1 MGVQFECEL
10 TEGGALL
17 TSDERFKKAR
27 ADNAAEAAADYVEL
41 IQDLIDEFGEARA
54 TDLATHMG
62 VSHVTVSK
70 GLQRLVKNGLVTY
83 RPYRSI
89 FLTEKGRDLARDA
102 RERHVVVLQFLLA
115 LGVPNLVAE
124 QDAEGME
131 HHLSPETMAAFSK
144 YLESARAAS
153 DVPKN

>member
-1 MGVQFECEL
+1 L
-10 TEGGALL
+10 N
-17 TSDERFKKAR
+17 SHERFQKAR

-62 VSHVTVSK
+62 VSHVTISK
-70 GLQRLVKNGLVTY
+70 GLQRLVKSGLVTY

-89 FLTEKGRDLARDA
+89 FLTDEGRKLAHDA
-102 RERHVVVLQFLLA
+102 RERHRVVLQFLRA
-115 LGVPNLVAE
+115 MGVPETVAE

-131 HHLSPETMAAFSK
+131 HHLSPETMAAFRK
-144 YLESARAAS
+144 YLESA
-153 DVPKN
+153 VN

>member
-1 MGVQFECEL
+1 L
-10 TEGGALL
+10 N
-17 TSDERFKKAR
+17 SHERFQKAR

-54 TDLATHMG
+54 TDLASHMG

-89 FLTEKGRDLARDA
+89 FLTEAGRELARDA
-102 RERHVVVLQFLLA
+102 RERHVIVLKFLRS
-115 LGVPNLVAE
+115 LGISETVAE

-131 HHLSPETMAAFSK
+131 HHLSPETMAALRA
-144 YLESARAAS
+144 YLEQLGT
-153 DVPKN
+153 N